1 MWARSTITRIM
12 TRYRA
17 SRDRATTVRYM
28 FPAVLGAAALL
39 GALSIS
45 STNNSFVLLE
55 TDVQA
60 VESGELF
67 EVQVVTSA
75 HTPVNAVDITVQF
88 PKDKLEVF
96 SVDRGQS
103 VLTIWT
109 ENPIVTASTVRMS
122 GGTFRRGFIGKH
134 EIATIN
140 FRALK
145 TGQYKVKIEDATLV
159 AGDGTGTEVPV
170 TTQSAESIALF
181 NFDEDT
187 SPEEIKVAIA
197 SKMVTDLN
205 NDGRVTLQDISAFM
219 GAWSNRTQMFD
230 FDRDGR
236 MTFRDFSIILA
247 DYFLQ

>member
-1 MWARSTITRIM
+1 MRFWSRIM
-12 TRYRA
+12 NLFTRYRV

-28 FPAVLGAAALL
+28 FPAVLGAVAIM

-45 STNNSFVLLE
+45 ATSNSFVILQTE
-55 TDVQA
+55 IQA

-67 EVQVVTSA
+67 EMKILTSA

-109 ENPIVTASTVRMS
+109 EDPVVTAKTVRFS

-140 FRALK
+140 FRALEP
-145 TGQYKVKIEDATLV
+145 GQYKVRVSDATLV
-159 AGDGTGTEVPV
+159 AGDGTGSEVLV
-170 TTQSAESIALF
+170 TSQPAETIALF
-181 NFDEDT
+181 NFDENT
-187 SPEEIKVAIA
+187 PPEAIKVAVA
-197 SKMVTDLN
+197 SNLVTDVN

-219 GAWSNRTQMFD
+219 GAWSNQSRMFD
-230 FDRDGR
+230 FDRDGK

>member
-1 MWARSTITRIM
+1 MRSQITAKYRH
-12 TRYRA
+12 YRA
-17 SRDRATTVRYM
+17 NRDRATTVRYM
-28 FPAVLGAAALL
+28 FPAVLGFATLL
-39 GALSIS
+39 GALSLS
-45 STNNSFVLLE
+45 ATSNSFVLLE
-55 TDVQA
+55 TNVQA
-60 VESGELF
+60 IESGELF
-67 EVQVVTSA
+67 EVRVLTSA
-75 HTPVNAVDITVQF
+75 HVPVNAVDITVKF

-109 ENPIVTASTVRMS
+109 QDPVVTPSTVRLS

-145 TGQYKVKIEDATLV
+145 TGQYKVSLSDVTLV
-159 AGDGTGTEVPV
+159 AGDGTGAKVAV
-170 TTQSAESIALF
+170 TKQPNDTIALF
-181 NFDEDT
+181 NFDENT
-187 SPEEIKVAIA
+187 SQEEIKVAIA

-219 GAWSNRTQMFD
+219 GAWSNRSQIFD
-230 FDRDGR
+230 FNKDGR

>member
-1 MWARSTITRIM
+1 
-12 TRYRA
+12 
-17 SRDRATTVRYM
+17 M
-28 FPAVLGAAALL
+28 FPAMLGAAALL

-45 STNNSFVLLE
+45 ATENSFVLLE

-67 EVQVVTSA
+67 EVQVLTSA

-109 ENPIVTASTVRMS
+109 EDPSVTASAVRFS

-140 FRALK
+140 FRALE
-145 TGQYKVKIEDATLV
+145 TGQYNVKINNATLV

-170 TTQSAESIALF
+170 TAQSAESIAMF
-181 NFDEDT
+181 NFDDNT
-187 SPEEIKVAIA
+187 APEEIKVAIA
-197 SKMVTDLN
+197 SGIVTDLN
-205 NDGRVTLQDISAFM
+205 NDGKVTLQDISAFM
-219 GAWSNRTQMFD
+219 GAWSNRSQIFD
-230 FDRDGR
+230 FNKDGR